1 MKASDVIEGARQL
14 LVDPAGVRWPDLDL
28 LTWVAEAELQVVAVR
43 PDANAKRVDL
53 TLVAGVEQAIPAD
66 GTRLLSVLQN
76 VGGRVVTLISRNELS
91 SIDVN
96 WPMAPAR
103 AALRHYMFD
112 ADTPK
117 VFEVWPPAIAG
128 NKARI
133 AYAAIPERVTALA
146 DDLTLD
152 EIYLPSLTDWV
163 CYRAY
168 ATDSDDP
175 SDASN
180 AANHLAAFMQALT
193 GKSQSDVAY
202 EPKRK

>member
-1 MKASDVIEGARQL
+1 MKASDVIAGARKL
-14 LVDPAGVRWPDLDL
+14 LVDPTGVRWPDADL
-28 LTWVAEAELQVVAVR
+28 LGWVGEAQLQVIAVR
-43 PDANAKRVDL
+43 PDSNSKRADL
-53 TLVAGVEQAIPAD
+53 TLVAGVEQSIPAD

-76 VGGRVVTLISRNELS
+76 VGGRVITLISRNELN

-96 WPMAPAR
+96 WPMASPRTAQ
-103 AALRHYMFD
+103 RHYMFD

-128 NKARI
+128 SKARI
-133 AYAAIPERVTALA
+133 AYAAVPAEVAATT

-152 EIYLPSLTDWV
+152 DIYLPSLTDWV

-168 ATDSDDP
+168 ETDSDDP
-175 SDASN
+175 SDVSR

>member
-1 MKASDVIEGARQL
+1 MKASDVIAGARKL
-14 LVDPAGVRWPDLDL
+14 LVDPTGVRWPDSDL
-28 LTWVAEAELQVVAVR
+28 LGWVGEAQLQVIAVR
-43 PDANAKRVDL
+43 PDSNSKRADL
-53 TLVAGVEQAIPAD
+53 TLVAGIEQTIPAD

-76 VGGRVVTLISRNELS
+76 VGGRVITLISRNELS

-96 WPMAPAR
+96 WPVAAAR
-103 AALRHYMFD
+103 SAQRHYMFD

-117 VFEVWPPAIAG
+117 VFEVWPPAVPG

-133 AYAAIPERVTALA
+133 AYAAIPAPIAAPT

-152 EIYLPSLTDWV
+152 GIYLPSLTDWV

-168 ATDSDDP
+168 MQDSDDP
-175 SDASN
+175 QDGGR